1 MLLTAMLK
9 IFVRKYYR
17 LLNLKSDSHTAVIS
31 AKLNFPPILFEKI
44 FLLVWL
50 AFQNENKWL

>member
-1 MLLTAMLK
+1 MLLTTMLK

-31 AKLNFPPILFEKI
+31 AKLNFPPILLEKI